1 MKKII
6 FLLAISICSFTSN
19 AQISGVVNYDSWNWL
34 NYYEDGNMVAFD
46 FYRCQDF
53 LIIDIE
59 FEQEDNYSVTQGD
72 LTQQWSSTIYSLKL
86 DFWELDDTIKVYGE
100 NQGLMIQFV
109 GYLRTKELESI
120 HVSTW
125 NKIEGD
131 TISICSDYGTDFIN
145 YDLDAYSYGYGYG
158 WHHYDSTSIQVGYFD
173 GADFYGFEFHVNDT
187 VFPLYNHLFND
198 FNLKTG
204 DVIKLQAGNEYD
216 SYGWFY
222 DDYGCEWSYDGII
235 SSPELIVKI
244 VENEKLDLIDTVSEF
259 GNICPGES
267 VMLTKENDDFEWYNK
282 NNSSYSYKSREDSF
296 LVKTPGE
303 YLLIEDLPWNSD
315 KQCAAMSEI
324 VKVESK
330 SDCKGYVSG
339 YVKQNTNPWNPLP
352 GIMVSDDKGQTTVS
366 DENGVY
372 EFYFDLDDA
381 PTYAVISQDGYY
393 EDKEYFYFSSSDFK
407 FSENENL
414 YTYKLEENDLAIHL
428 NSGRN
433 RPGFTIVQFVT
444 IENRG
449 KNELT
454 TDVQV
459 NLDAALTYTTYEGE
473 NQPNSVMG
481 NELKWNN
488 ITVASGETKRLK
500 FWAVLDRLTPL
511 ETVLSNTGVLL
522 QAVPDDVTSNDTTV
536 YEPLVTGSYDPNDKL
551 VSYQGAYTEGYVY
564 DTTSFE
570 YTIRFQNTGTD
581 TAFNILVTDPISS
594 HLDLSTLKM
603 LDASHNYQMT
613 IVGDTIK
620 WFFPNIML
628 ADSFVNEPLS
638 HGFIRF
644 TIDQKENNEQGSLI
658 ENTAYIYFD
667 FNDPIITNT
676 TSAIVNNGMITQ
688 VKEVK
693 STNLLH
699 KLTTYPVPTE
709 SEVFFEGVEGGYI
722 EVYDLQGKLLRA
734 ENFNNSINV
743 SELNSGVYHFK
754 MITGDKSY
762 GGNIVRK

>member
-6 FLLAISICSFTSN
+6 FFLAVSICSFISD
-19 AQISGVVNYDSWNWL
+19 AQIPGVVGYDSWDWL
-34 NYYEDGNMVAFD
+34 DYHEYGNVVEFE
-46 FYRCQDF
+46 YSLC
-53 LIIDIE
+53 LTGSIEIHIE
-59 FEQEDNYSVTQGD
+59 FEQEDNYTATGDGYLIEGSNSRNYTLSV
-72 LTQQWSSTIYSLKL
+72 YSDITNVK
-86 DFWELDDTIKVYGE
+86 IYGE
-100 NQGLMIQFV
+100 NQGLMIQFL
-109 GYLRTKELESI
+109 GIHRWFELESFRLSNDHNNI
-120 HVSTW
+120 V
-125 NKIEGD
+125 GD
-131 TISICSDYGTDFIN
+131 TIFLCNDYGTDGIVYEIEGDVFGGDILTVGN
-145 YDLDAYSYGYGYG
+145 YDYENNA
-158 WHHYDSTSIQVGYFD
+158 D
-173 GADFYGFEFHVNDT
+173 GVEFHVNDS
-187 VFPLYNHLFND
+187 VFPIDISISDYNF
-198 FNLKTG
+198 KTG
-204 DVIKLQAGNEYD
+204 DVIKLQTDDNYTVTGDRSCPYYYD
-216 SYGWFY
+216 NT
-222 DDYGCEWSYDGII
+222 I

-244 VENEKLDLIDTVSEF
+244 VENEKLDLIDTLGEF
-259 GNICPGES
+259 GNVCMGDS
-267 VMLTKENDDFEWYNK
+267 VILNRKNDDFKWYEFD
-282 NNSSYSYKSREDSF
+282 SYYSFKSDKDS
-296 LVKTPGE
+296 LIVRKPGK
-303 YLLIEDLPWNSD
+303 YALIESSGSSNECP
-315 KQCAAMSEI
+315 AMSEVTEI
-324 VKVESK
+324 NIK

-339 YVKQNTNPWNPLP
+339 YVKQALSHNKLS
-352 GIMVSDDKGQTTVS
+352 GIMVSTDKGQTTVS
-366 DENGVY
+366 DENGFY
-372 EFYFDLDDA
+372 ELYFDMDDA
-381 PTYAVISQDGYY
+381 PNYTLISQDGYY
-393 EDKEYFYFSSSDFK
+393 QAKKYFYFSNSDFK
-407 FSENENL
+407 FSENEHL

-444 IENRG
+444 LENRG
-449 KNELT
+449 KNDLT

-459 NLDAALTYTTYEGE
+459 NLDGALTYTTYEGE

-522 QAVPDDVTSNDTTV
+522 QAVSDDVTSNDTTV

-551 VSYQGAYTEGYVY
+551 VSYEGAYTEGYVH
-564 DTTSFE
+564 DTTNFE

-613 IVGDTIK
+613 IIGDTIK
-620 WFFPNIML
+620 WFFPNILL

-644 TIDQKENNEQGSLI
+644 TIDQKENNEQGSNI

-676 TSAIVNNGMITQ
+676 TAAIVNNGMVTQ

-693 STNLLH
+693 STSLLH

-709 SEVFFEGVEGGYI
+709 SEVFFEGLERGYI
-722 EVYDLQGKLLRA
+722 EVYDLQGKLLIA
-734 ENFNNSINV
+734 ENFNKSINV
-743 SELNSGVYHFK
+743 NSLSSGVYQFK
-754 MITGDKSY
+754 VITADKLY

>member
-1 MKKII
+1 MD
-6 FLLAISICSFTSN
+6 ISFGGYGDYEGYN
-19 AQISGVVNYDSWNWL
+19 DYNDYNYG
-34 NYYEDGNMVAFD
+34 YY
-46 FYRCQDF
+46 
-53 LIIDIE
+53 
-59 FEQEDNYSVTQGD
+59 
-72 LTQQWSSTIYSLKL
+72 
-86 DFWELDDTIKVYGE
+86 
-100 NQGLMIQFV
+100 
-109 GYLRTKELESI
+109 
-120 HVSTW
+120 H
-125 NKIEGD
+125 
-131 TISICSDYGTDFIN
+131 DYG
-145 YDLDAYSYGYGYG
+145 
-158 WHHYDSTSIQVGYFD
+158 IQ
-173 GADFYGFEFHVNDT
+173 FHVNDS
-187 VFPLYNHLFND
+187 VFPANARISDY
-198 FNLKTG
+198 NLKTG
-204 DVIKLQAGNEYD
+204 DVVKVQTDN
-216 SYGWFY
+216 YGYFI
-222 DDYGCEWSYDGII
+222 DEDGCEWNYDDTI

-244 VENEKLDLIDTVSEF
+244 VENEKLDLIDSVGEF
-259 GNICPGES
+259 GNICMGDS
-267 VMLTKENDDFEWYNK
+267 VILNRKNDDFKWYEF
-282 NNSSYSYKSREDSF
+282 NSYYSFKSDKDSI

-303 YLLIEDLPWNSD
+303 YLLIEDIPWGSN
-315 KQCAAMSEI
+315 KQCPAMSEVTEI
-324 VKVESK
+324 NVK
-330 SDCKGYVSG
+330 SDCKGYVNG
-339 YVKQNTNPWNPLP
+339 YVKETYSYTPLP
-352 GIMVSDDKGQTTVS
+352 GIMVSTDKGQTTVS
-366 DENGVY
+366 DENGFY
-372 EFYFDLDDA
+372 ELYFGMDDA
-381 PTYAVISQDGYY
+381 PNYTLISQDGYY
-393 EDKEYFYFSSSDFK
+393 EDKEYLSFSNTDFK
-407 FSENENL
+407 IAENEHL
-414 YTYKLEENDLAIHL
+414 YTYKIQENDLAIHL

-444 IENRG
+444 LENRG

-488 ITVASGETKRLK
+488 ITVASGEKKRLK

-536 YEPLVTGSYDPNDKL
+536 YEPVVTGSYDPNDKL

-564 DTTSFE
+564 DTTNFE

-603 LDASHNYQMT
+603 LDASHNYEMT

-620 WFFPNIML
+620 WFFPNILL

-676 TSAIVNNGMITQ
+676 TAAIVNNGIINN
-688 VKEVK
+688 VREVK
-693 STNLLH
+693 SSNLLH
-699 KLTTYPVPTE
+699 KLTTYPVPTD

-722 EVYDLQGKLLRA
+722 EVFDLQGKLLRA
-734 ENFNNSINV
+734 ENFNNFINV
-743 SELNSGVYHFK
+743 SELNSGVYQFK
-754 MITGDKSY
+754 IITGDKSY
-762 GGNIVRK
+762 AGNIVRK